1 LGHKTHPIGF
11 RLGFTKT
18 WDSRWFSKH
27 NYAGLL
33 NEDFKVRGYIRERL
47 KKAAVSKIEIE
58 RTARRVSVTIH
69 TARPGIV
76 IGRKGVEVDRL
87 RDELKHLTGKEI
99 YLNIEE
105 IRAPELDPYL
115 VADNIA
121 RQLEQRIAYRRAMK
135 RAVVSSMRM
144 GAKGIKIACAGRL
157 AGTEIARKEW
167 YKEGRIPLQT
177 IRADIDYACT
187 VASTT
192 YGTIGVKVWIFKGE
206 VLGGQRGEEG
216 FGSDVLPGGPP
227 RG

>member
-1 LGHKTHPIGF
+1 MGHKTHPIGF

-18 WDSRWFSKH
+18 WDSRWFSKR

-47 KKAAVSKIEIE
+47 RKAAVSKIEIE
-58 RTARRVSVTIH
+58 RTARRVSVAIH

-105 IRAPELDPYL
+105 IRVPELDPYL
-115 VADNIA
+115 VAENIA

-144 GAKGIKIACAGRL
+144 GAKGIKVACSGRL
-157 AGTEIARKEW
+157 AGNEIARKEW

-177 IRADIDYACT
+177 IRADIDYACA
-187 VASTT
+187 VSNTT

-206 VLGGQRGEEG
+206 VLGKEKKETFATQGM
-216 FGSDVLPGGPP
+216 P
-227 RG
+227 RGPSV

>member
-18 WDSRWFSKH
+18 WDSRWFSKR

-58 RTARRVSVTIH
+58 RTARRVSVAIH

-105 IRAPELDPYL
+105 IRAPELDPFL
-115 VADNIA
+115 VADNVA
-121 RQLEQRIAYRRAMK
+121 RQLEQRISYRRAMK

-206 VLGGQRGEEG
+206 VLGGQRPEEA
-216 FGSDVLPGGPP
+216 FSPDVGPAG
-227 RG
+227 RRRD

>member
-1 LGHKTHPIGF
+1 MGHKTHPIGF
-11 RLGFTKT
+11 RLGFIKN
-18 WDSRWFSKH
+18 WDSRWFAKK

-33 NEDFKVRGYIRERL
+33 NEDFKVRAYTRERL

-58 RTARRVSVTIH
+58 RTARRVTVTIH

-105 IRAPELDPYL
+105 IRIPELDSHL

-121 RQLEQRIAYRRAMK
+121 RQLEQRIAFRRAMK

-144 GAKGIKIACAGRL
+144 GAKGIKVACSGRL
-157 AGTEIARKEW
+157 GGAEIARREW
-167 YKEGRIPLQT
+167 YKDGRIPLQT
-177 IRADIDYACT
+177 IRADIDYACR
-187 VASTT
+187 VAKTT
-192 YGTIGVKVWIFKGE
+192 YGTIGVKVWIFMGE
-206 VLGGQRGEEG
+206 VLGRSEEEG
-216 FGSDVLPGGPP
+216 AFRTEP
-227 RG
+227 RGPGHGLP

>member
-1 LGHKTHPIGF
+1 MGHKTHPIGF
-11 RLGFTKT
+11 RLGFIKK
-18 WDSRWFSKH
+18 WDSRWFAKK

-33 NEDFKVRGYIRERL
+33 NEDFKVRGYVRERL

-58 RTARRVSVTIH
+58 RTARRVTVTIH

-105 IRAPELDPYL
+105 IRIPELDPVL

-121 RQLEQRIAYRRAMK
+121 RQLEQRIAFRRAMK

-144 GAKGIKIACAGRL
+144 GAKGIKVSCAGRL

-167 YKEGRIPLQT
+167 YKDGRIPLQT
-177 IRADIDYACT
+177 IRADIDYACR
-187 VASTT
+187 VANTT
-192 YGTIGVKVWIFKGE
+192 YGTIGVKVWIFMGE
-206 VLGGQRGEEG
+206 VLGRSEESG
-216 FGSDVLPGGPP
+216 AFTSEP
-227 RG
+227 RGPGRGLA

>member
-1 LGHKTHPIGF
+1 LGHKTHPVGF
-11 RLGFTKT
+11 RLGFTKS
-18 WDSRWFSKH
+18 WDSRWFSKR

-105 IRAPELDPYL
+105 IRVPELDTFL

-135 RAVVSSMRM
+135 RAVVSAVRM
-144 GAKGIKIACAGRL
+144 GAKGIKVACAGRL
-157 AGTEIARKEW
+157 AGSEIARREW

-177 IRADIDYACT
+177 IRADIDYAYT
-187 VASTT
+187 VATTT
-192 YGTIGVKVWIFKGE
+192 YGTIGVKVWIFRGE
-206 VLGGQRGEEG
+206 ILGGQGREDA
-216 FGSDVLPGGPP
+216 FGPETRPSTPP
-227 RG
+227 IG

>member
-1 LGHKTHPIGF
+1 LGHKTHPVGF
-11 RLGFTKT
+11 RLGITKT
-18 WDSRWFSKH
+18 WDSRWFAKK
-27 NYAGLL
+27 NFAGLL
-33 NEDFKVRGYIRERL
+33 NEDFKVRGYVRERL
-47 KKAAVSKIEIE
+47 KNAGVSKIEIE
-58 RTARRVSVTIH
+58 RTARRVTVTIH

-105 IRAPELDPYL
+105 IRVPELDPYL

-144 GAKGIKIACAGRL
+144 GAKGIKVACAGRL
-157 AGTEIARKEW
+157 AGAEIARKEW

-177 IRADIDYACT
+177 IRADIDYAYC
-187 VASTT
+187 VATTT
-192 YGTIGVKVWIFKGE
+192 YGTIGVKVWLFMGE
-206 VLGGQRGEEG
+206 LLGKQRREES
-216 FGSDVLPGGPP
+216 FRPEPGLAPSGVS
-227 RG
+227 